1 MKFSLN
7 FLAARAEGTF
17 MLDVSAECPVA
28 GITSLFGPSGSGK
41 STLLRL
47 LAGLET
53 PSGGYIFAHDGPWFD
68 HAKVVNVPTRAREL
82 GWLDQ
87 HYGLFPN
94 MSVWM
99 QLEFACYR
107 PDQASR
113 RTIQEYL
120 ERAGLADVS
129 NAYPEQLSG
138 GQKQRVGLLRA
149 MMRNPKLLLLD
160 EPFSALDAQT
170 RATMRGLLIDW
181 QLRTGATIVLAT
193 HQIDDVFA
201 LGQHVLCLEQGKL
214 TKSGTPQS
222 VFLNQPR
229 TGLIELS
236 AQVIAISPQDVT
248 ALVTVLLNGEL
259 VDIVLTR
266 AEVETL
272 TPGQEIQLGLKAF
285 SPMLRTR
292 AGLMQN

>member
-1 MKFSLN
+1 
-7 FLAARAEGTF
+7 